1 MDTDD
6 ELDTVSNL
14 CADLVSLK
22 RLEPALVHLFR
33 DKPAGVWVPV
43 AELYAH
49 ARADATE
56 VPSSLSA
63 AWMASATDS
72 GYGVVSFYDDE
83 LKWSTSAV
91 YNVARLMNAN
101 KSVAAA

>member
-6 ELDTVSNL
+6 ELDAVSNL

-33 DKPAGVWVPV
+33 DRPAGAWVSV
-43 AELYAH
+43 AELYA
-49 ARADATE
+49 AAGVSTADI
-56 VPSSLSA
+56 PSGLSA
-63 AWMASATDS
+63 AWMASTTDS
-72 GYGVVSFYDDE
+72 GYGVVSFYDDD

-91 YNVARLMNAN
+91 YNVARLL
-101 KSVAAA
+101 KTQQPVAAA